1 MGITFEW
8 DLKKK
13 KNLEWQ
19 KVWMEALQMTIMRK
33 ICLTVKKYLDGPKHK
48 Q

>member
-1 MGITFEW
+1 MGF
-8 DLKKK
+8 KKK
-13 KNLEWQ
+13 K
-19 KVWMEALQMTIMRK
+19 KSRMTKGLDGSITNDNYEE